1 MATFTQIR
9 SVRLIVQDPSG
20 VIDLVSVADPAA
32 LPVTSAPQTAYKVLS
47 TGGYVIW
54 NGAAYVP
61 VDLSVS
67 DTSISDWYDASG
79 EVVAVQKTYRAIMR
93 GLGAK
98 PQITKNTDGA
108 ESTDYIKLLD
118 LYNFYKKTLAD
129 YEEEN
134 AIDESTST
142 GVMVETKCVTIA
154 GGNV

>member
-9 SVRLIVQDPSG
+9 SVRLTAQDPSG
-20 VIDLVSVADPAA
+20 VIDLVSVADAGS

-47 TGGYVIW
+47 TGAYVIW
-54 NGAAYVP
+54 SGAAYVP
-61 VDLSVS
+61 IDLSVS
-67 DTSISDWYDASG
+67 DTSIGDWYDASG
-79 EVVAVQKTYRAIMR
+79 EFETVRKTYRAIMR
-93 GLGAK
+93 GLGARL
-98 PQITKNTDGA
+98 QITKNTDGA

-134 AIDESTST
+134 AIDDSTNS

>member
-9 SVRLIVQDPSG
+9 TVRLTIQDPSG
-20 VIDLVSVADPAA
+20 FIDLVSVADPAA
-32 LPVTSAPQTAYKVLS
+32 LPGTSAQQTAYKVVS
-47 TGGYVIW
+47 TGAYVAW

-79 EVVAVQKTYRAIMR
+79 EFEATRKAYRAIMR
-93 GLGAK
+93 GLAARLQVVTLK
-98 PQITKNTDGA
+98 DGA
-108 ESTDYIKLLD
+108 ESTEYIKLND

-134 AIDESTST
+134 AIEDSTAT
-142 GVMVETKCVTIA
+142 GVMVETKCVTVA

>member
-9 SVRLIVQDPSG
+9 AVRLTVQDPSG
-20 VIDLVSVADPAA
+20 VIDLVSVADPSA
-32 LPVTSAPQTAYKVLS
+32 LPATAAPQTAYKVVS

-67 DTSISDWYDASG
+67 DTSISDWYDDSG
-79 EVVAVQKTYRAIMR
+79 EFEATRKSYRAIMR
-93 GLGAK
+93 GLSARL
-98 PQITKNTDGA
+98 QITKNTDGA

-118 LYNFYKKTLAD
+118 LLAFYERTLKK

-134 AIDESTST
+134 AIATST
-142 GVMVETKCVTIA
+142 ASGVMVETKCQVIA